1 MRAIVG
7 NAVVFLAFLG
17 FGLAANALP
26 IAGSSSGVFQNPA
39 GPVGMLV
46 TGVGTN
52 VFTWGD
58 GAPPSSL
65 QFNGA
70 VGFSGTTGSPFDV
83 GSVAYFNGAIAGGT
97 QADSVDLAILLS
109 FTDPAGVSQNFTY
122 LLGLVNTTNV
132 VGEPVASADIV
143 QFPSALPTETFN
155 VGGTLYT
162 LGLEVG
168 TVTGAG
174 FSTQTTFSV
183 LEGESATATLRGL
196 VTVATVPEPG
206 TLGLLAAGLLALG
219 FRARRAA

>member
-1 MRAIVG
+1 MRTIVR

-17 FGLAANALP
+17 FGLTANALP

-65 QFNGA
+65 
-70 VGFSGTTGSPFDV
+70 
-83 GSVAYFNGAIAGGT
+83 YFNGAIAGGT

-155 VGGTLYT
+155 VGG
-162 LGLEVG
+162 
-168 TVTGAG
+168 
-174 FSTQTTFSV
+174 
-183 LEGESATATLRGL
+183 
-196 VTVATVPEPG
+196 
-206 TLGLLAAGLLALG
+206 
-219 FRARRAA
+219 